1 MVSEKER
8 SIMILCRC
16 IGIVSAYKKGIGDCT
31 MEKSAKE
38 KQRKQKWKSADLIS
52 FGGRLLGSERMASKT
67 SRFLVSMGI
76 TVLLLGLCTG
86 LAFLMFH
93 NAGDGTAN
101 IALIYTLGLI
111 FTTLNTEGYGFG
123 LLFAVFSVICI
134 NFFFSFPYFEP
145 NFTMTGYPVTFLVM
159 LIIFFITS
167 TITTRL
173 KQQSRLLVEREKLLM
188 EAEKEK
194 MRANLL
200 RAVSHD
206 LRTPLT
212 GIIGASSSYL
222 ENEKDLSRMEKRELV
237 QNIQSDADW
246 LLHMVENLL
255 SVTRINT
262 RTANVTKSLES
273 VEEVVS
279 EAVIQIKKRLP
290 GAEIRVRVP
299 EEVLMIQMD
308 AILIQ
313 QVIMNL
319 LENAIIHAKST
330 RPIELVVK
338 REGETVSFHVIDY
351 GIGIP
356 EERLQSLFDGS
367 TYEPAGRVDGSKGM
381 GIGLSICKTIC
392 LAHGGTIDARN
403 HANGADFYF
412 TLPAEE

>member
-1 MVSEKER
+1 MQKRLQSGKGQWQIFLTGVFSPGE
-8 SIMILCRC
+8 
-16 IGIVSAYKKGIGDCT
+16 KGIGTDK
-31 MEKSAKE
+31 KSKIA
-38 KQRKQKWKSADLIS
+38 AS
-52 FGGRLLGSERMASKT
+52 FWASLAFTVFVLG
-67 SRFLVSMGI
+67 I
-76 TVLLLGLCTG
+76 CTG
-86 LAFLMFH
+86 LAFLMFS

-101 IALIYTLGLI
+101 IALIYALGLI
-111 FTTLNTEGYGFG
+111 FITLNTSGYSFG

-134 NFFFSFPYFEP
+134 NFFFSYPYFKP
-145 NFTMTGYPVTFLVM
+145 NFTMSGYPVTFLVM
-159 LIIFFITS
+159 LIIFMITT
-167 TITTRL
+167 TITTRM

-222 ENEKDLSRMEKRELV
+222 ENETDLSREEKRELV

-255 SVTRINT
+255 SVTRINAQ
-262 RTANVTKSLES
+262 TANVTKSLES

-279 EAVIQIKKRLP
+279 EAVIQIRKRLP
-290 GAEIRVRVP
+290 EAEIKVSVP
-299 EEVLMIQMD
+299 DEVLMIMMD

-319 LENAIIHAKST
+319 LENAVIHARST
-330 RPIELVVK
+330 RPIELMVK
-338 REGETVSFHVIDY
+338 REGEKISFHVVDY
-351 GIGIP
+351 GVGIR
-356 EERLQSLFDGS
+356 EERLSTLFDGS
-367 TYEPAGRVDGSKGM
+367 TYDPNNLVDGSRGM
-381 GIGLSICKTIC
+381 GIGLSICKTIV
-392 LAHGGTIDARN
+392 LAHGGTIAARN
-403 HANGADFYF
+403 HAQGAEFYF

>member
-1 MVSEKER
+1 MQKRLQSGKRQWKSFLTGVTAPDE
-8 SIMILCRC
+8 
-16 IGIVSAYKKGIGDCT
+16 KGIRSDK
-31 MEKSAKE
+31 KSK
-38 KQRKQKWKSADLIS
+38 IS
-52 FGGRLLGSERMASKT
+52 VSFWASLAFTIVVLG
-67 SRFLVSMGI
+67 I
-76 TVLLLGLCTG
+76 CTG
-86 LAFLMFH
+86 LAFLMFS

-101 IALIYTLGLI
+101 IALIYALGLI
-111 FTTLNTEGYGFG
+111 FVTLNTSGYSFG

-134 NFFFSFPYFEP
+134 NFFFSYPYFKP
-145 NFTMTGYPVTFLVM
+145 NFTMSGYPVTFLVM
-159 LIIFFITS
+159 LIIFMITT
-167 TITTRL
+167 TITTQM

-222 ENEKDLSRMEKRELV
+222 ENETDLNREEKRELV

-255 SVTRINT
+255 SVTRINAQ
-262 RTANVTKSLES
+262 TANVTKSLES

-279 EAVIQIKKRLP
+279 EAVIQIRKRLP
-290 GAEIRVRVP
+290 EAEIKVSVP
-299 EEVLMIQMD
+299 DEVLMIMMD

-319 LENAIIHAKST
+319 LENAVIHARST
-330 RPIELVVK
+330 RPIEIAVK
-338 REGETVSFHVIDY
+338 REGEKVSFHVVDY

-356 EERLQSLFDGS
+356 EERISTLFDGS
-367 TYEPAGRVDGSKGM
+367 TYDPTNRVDGSRGM
-381 GIGLSICKTIC
+381 GIGLSICKTIV
-392 LAHGGTIDARN
+392 LAHGGTIGARN
-403 HANGADFYF
+403 HAQGAEFYF
-412 TLPAEE
+412 TLPAEEQTE

>member
-1 MVSEKER
+1 MQKRLQS
-8 SIMILCRC
+8 
-16 IGIVSAYKKGIGDCT
+16 G
-31 MEKSAKE
+31 KS
-38 KQRKQKWKSADLIS
+38 RWKT
-52 FGGRLLGSERMASKT
+52 LLNG
-67 SRFLVSMGI
+67 LVSPGENGFWAEKKSKISASFWASLGFTIFILGI
-76 TVLLLGLCTG
+76 CTG
-86 LAFLMFH
+86 LAFLMFS

-101 IALIYTLGLI
+101 IALIYALGLI
-111 FTTLNTEGYGFG
+111 FTTLNTSGYSFG

-134 NFFFSFPYFEP
+134 NFFFSYPYFKP
-145 NFTMTGYPVTFLVM
+145 NFTMSGYPVTFLVM
-159 LIIFFITS
+159 LIIFMITT
-167 TITTRL
+167 TITMQM

-222 ENEKDLSRMEKRELV
+222 ENEADLSREEKRELV

-255 SVTRINT
+255 SVTRINAQ
-262 RTANVTKSLES
+262 TANVTKSLES

-279 EAVIQIKKRLP
+279 EAVIQIRKRLP
-290 GAEIRVRVP
+290 EAEIKVSVP
-299 EEVLMIQMD
+299 DEVLMIMMD

-319 LENAIIHAKST
+319 LENAVIHAGST
-330 RPIELVVK
+330 RPIEIMVK
-338 REGETVSFHVIDY
+338 KEGDKVSFHVVDY
-351 GIGIP
+351 GVGIQ
-356 EERLQSLFDGS
+356 EERMSTLFDGS
-367 TYEPAGRVDGSKGM
+367 TYAPTNRVDGSRGM
-381 GIGLSICKTIC
+381 GIGLSICKTIV
-392 LAHGGTIDARN
+392 LAHGGTIGARN
-403 HANGADFYF
+403 HAQGAEFYF

>member
-1 MVSEKER
+1 MQKRLQSGKGQWKIFLTGVFSPGE
-8 SIMILCRC
+8 
-16 IGIVSAYKKGIGDCT
+16 KGIGTDK
-31 MEKSAKE
+31 KSKIA
-38 KQRKQKWKSADLIS
+38 AS
-52 FGGRLLGSERMASKT
+52 FWASLAFTVFVLG
-67 SRFLVSMGI
+67 I
-76 TVLLLGLCTG
+76 CTG
-86 LAFLMFH
+86 LAFLMFS

-101 IALIYTLGLI
+101 IALIYALGLI
-111 FTTLNTEGYGFG
+111 FITLNTSGYSFG

-134 NFFFSFPYFEP
+134 NFFFSYPYFKP
-145 NFTMTGYPVTFLVM
+145 NFTMSGYPVTFLVM
-159 LIIFFITS
+159 LIIFMITT
-167 TITTRL
+167 TITTRM

-222 ENEKDLSRMEKRELV
+222 ENETDLSREEKRELV

-255 SVTRINT
+255 SVTRINAQ
-262 RTANVTKSLES
+262 TANVTKSLES

-279 EAVIQIKKRLP
+279 EAVIQIRKRLP
-290 GAEIRVRVP
+290 EAEIKVSVP
-299 EEVLMIQMD
+299 DEVLMIMMD

-319 LENAIIHAKST
+319 LENAVIHARST
-330 RPIELVVK
+330 RPIELMVK
-338 REGETVSFHVIDY
+338 REGEKISFHVVDY
-351 GIGIP
+351 GVGIR
-356 EERLQSLFDGS
+356 EERLSTLFDGS
-367 TYEPAGRVDGSKGM
+367 TYDPNNLVDGSRGM
-381 GIGLSICKTIC
+381 GIGLSICKTIV
-392 LAHGGTIDARN
+392 LAHGGTIAARN
-403 HANGADFYF
+403 HAQGAEFYF

>member
-1 MVSEKER
+1 MRERLHTNKRCFKKIMTGLVSPGENFFTQDK
-8 SIMILCRC
+8 IH
-16 IGIVSAYKKGIGDCT
+16 KKT
-31 MEKSAKE
+31 V
-38 KQRKQKWKSADLIS
+38 RFLIS
-52 FGGRLLGSERMASKT
+52 LIFTALVLG
-67 SRFLVSMGI
+67 I
-76 TVLLLGLCTG
+76 CTVLSFLLFNNTS
-86 LAFLMFH
+86 
-93 NAGDGTAN
+93 DGTAN

-111 FTTLNTEGYGFG
+111 FTTLNTSGYTFG
-123 LLFAVFSVICI
+123 LLFAFCSVICI
-134 NFFFSFPYFEP
+134 NFFFSYPYFQP
-145 NFTMTGYPVTFLVM
+145 NFTMSGYPVTFLVM
-159 LIIFFITS
+159 LIIFM
-167 TITTRL
+167 ITTTLTSRM

-222 ENEKDLSRMEKRELV
+222 ENEKDLSREEKKELV

-255 SVTRINT
+255 SVTRINAQ
-262 RTANVTKSLES
+262 TAHVTKSLES

-279 EAVIQIKKRLP
+279 EAVIQIRKRLP
-290 GAEIRVRVP
+290 EAEIKVSVP
-299 EEVLMIQMD
+299 DEVLMIMMD

-319 LENAIIHAKST
+319 LENAVIHARSS

-338 REGETVSFHVIDY
+338 KEKKWVSFHVVDY

-356 EERLQSLFDGS
+356 EERMSTLFDGS
-367 TYEPAGRVDGSKGM
+367 IYDPTNRVDGSKGM
-381 GIGLSICKTIC
+381 GIGLSICKTIV

-403 HANGADFYF
+403 HAQGAEFYF